1 MKGIAVIVAGAMAIG
16 CQNPTCSSG
25 WGRPVASIKEAKK
38 YKTYL
43 APVKVEPQTFSWK
56 NHQIDIAECWLDGSY
71 KDTKILITAVKP
83 AFGSYKDTKILFRIK
98 VDGKWL
104 QERNIETK
112 EHKSIEFE
120 RLDRK
125 RPVLFFY
132 CVAKGLFG
140 QQRIYFISQPFDLAQ
155 GVPVRFIAKD
165 YVTAK
170 NDGKRKEEPVFVDL
184 KLTAVAAPMAEK

>member
-43 APVKVEPQTFSWK
+43 APVKVEPRTFSWK
-56 NHQIDIAECWLDGSY
+56 NHQIDIAECWLD
-71 KDTKILITAVKP
+71 
-83 AFGSYKDTKILFRIK
+83 GSYKDTKILFRIK

-120 RLDRK
+120 RLDTK

-184 KLTAVAAPMAEK
+184 KLTAVAPPWLKNNPASLAGAARLCNQPE